1 MRVAISQ
8 SNYIP
13 WRGYFDMI
21 ASVDYFVLY
30 DSVQYTKGDWRNR
43 NIIKTPQG
51 GDWITI
57 PVENQSLTQLIDE
70 TQISRTKSNWNIKH
84 LKILRQNYSKSKYFN
99 SVFPWLE
106 NIYLNKLNE
115 LTRLTDINEIL
126 IKEICTYLKITTKI
140 LRDRD
145 LIIEGDRNEKL
156 ISICK
161 QLNAKVYLSG
171 PAAKIY
177 LNEEL
182 FLTHGIGVEW
192 MSYNGYKEY
201 NQLYDP
207 FLPSVTVLDLLFNVG
222 ENSHLYIGK

>member
-126 IKEICTYLKITTKI
+126 IKEICTY
-140 LRDRD
+140 
-145 LIIEGDRNEKL
+145 
-156 ISICK
+156 
-161 QLNAKVYLSG
+161 Y
-171 PAAKIY
+171 
-177 LNEEL
+177 
-182 FLTHGIGVEW
+182 
-192 MSYNGYKEY
+192 
-201 NQLYDP
+201 
-207 FLPSVTVLDLLFNVG
+207 
-222 ENSHLYIGK
+222 